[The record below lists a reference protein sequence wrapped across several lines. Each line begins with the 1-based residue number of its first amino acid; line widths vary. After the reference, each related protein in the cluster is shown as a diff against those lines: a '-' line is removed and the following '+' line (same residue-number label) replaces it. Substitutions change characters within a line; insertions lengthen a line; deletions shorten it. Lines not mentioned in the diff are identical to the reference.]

1 MAPSMPRRR
10 GVRPGGS
17 PSGRG
22 GTLWHPHSHEWQY
35 YSRGR
40 AARLEDDF
48 EMTPEGGSAIRHRVW
63 CATVGLALV
72 LLAPVFAAPRAW
84 AQVGAGGSEPARPE
98 DQIGSAG
105 RFNEDWSA
113 LRGTEPAATADVC
126 AR

>member
-22 GTLWHPHSHEWQY
+22 GTPHWHPHSYEWQY
-35 YSRGR
+35 YSTGR

-48 EMTPEGGSAIRHRVW
+48 EMTPEGGSTIRHRVW

-72 LLAPVFAAPRAW
+72 LLAPVFEAPPTW
-84 AQVGAGGSEPARPE
+84 AQARGAGGSEPARPE

-105 RFNEDWSA
+105 R
-113 LRGTEPAATADVC
+113 V
-126 AR
+126 